1 VHFILLESKRTSS
14 EECWDWIRF
23 LYFTILFWY

>member
-1 VHFILLESKRTSS
+1 VDSVLESKHTSS

-23 LYFTILFWY
+23 LYFTILFWC